1 MGHDIHGGET
11 HQHEEREQTEHQTA
25 VACVP
30 SKEQDDGADTYM
42 TAGECSRRTLA
53 RLVSAL
59 YHLIEYA
66 IGIARTGKSFAVQ
79 VEVVANVGKNAHR
92 YLFHAHG
99 RIVILRTRYGQGHE
113 HHIIDKEGGDKHE
126 RRPFELGV
134 TAKEVKQRYGQY
146 HGEVRGVA
154 HVHQFAKPSGRH
166 GIAKHQRRLKTKH
179 RLLGLRK
186 HMVEVGQH
194 AVKLVGVGIPPRKQ
208 IKLCHNAR

>member
-1 MGHDIHGGET
+1 
-11 HQHEEREQTEHQTA
+11 
-25 VACVP
+25 
-30 SKEQDDGADTYM
+30 M
-42 TAGECSRRTLA
+42 TAGEGCRRAFA
-53 RLVSAL
+53 RLVSVL
-59 YHLIEYA
+59 HHLIEYA

-113 HHIIDKEGGDKHE
+113 HHVIDEEGGDKYE
-126 RRPFELGV
+126 RRSFELGV

-186 HMVEVGQH
+186 HMVEVGQY
-194 AVKLVGVGIPPRKQ
+194 AVKLVGVGVPPRKQ
-208 IKLCHNAR
+208 VKLCHNAR